1 MNVKLKLNL
10 GDPKKEIFCTVC
22 NSSRTL
28 TFDYP
33 LSVNDS
39 ALGLNYNSVD
49 SLTGE
54 VKDKANNSSS
64 LKLPEINSLKSLA
77 GSRRIVIG
85 KGWEQQSFSK
95 PYYNSELDRFGNS
108 ISLSGDFLAVGA
120 ARDDA
125 SSVFL
130 E

>member
-1 MNVKLKLNL
+1 MTDNLNQSYTLKVSNFSVDTNPPKVLSVTSDNDDGFYFNTESKFIKIDVNFDEIIHTGLNVKLKLNL
-10 GDPKKEIFCTVC
+10 GDPKKEILHSMQFIK
-22 NSSRTL
+22 TL

-64 LKLPEINSLKSLA
+64 LNFQKST
-77 GSRRIVIG
+77 R
-85 KGWEQQSFSK
+85 
-95 PYYNSELDRFGNS
+95 
-108 ISLSGDFLAVGA
+108 
-120 ARDDA
+120 
-125 SSVFL
+125 
-130 E
+130 